1 MFMKTYYEWRNNM
14 SSIILVAETGS
25 DITPE
30 LASKYGIQI
39 VPMHVAFDNETL
51 DDGTFPAQKI
61 CDFYRSTG
69 KLPKTSGSTPE
80 DFERKF
86 DEIHER
92 WPEAQIL
99 YLAYSAVTTCS
110 FQSAAI
116 AAEERDY
123 VTMID
128 TKQVSVGQGA
138 VVVTMAKILQ
148 ENPDMTME
156 DAVKTVNDLIAHARM
171 CFLPDN
177 LEFLRAGGR
186 VSNVAFLG
194 ASILSLHPCIEILD
208 GKLVATKKY
217 RGKMKKVVAQL
228 IEEYS
233 EIYHLKKDCLWLVY
247 TVGLSEE
254 VRKVVEE
261 TAEKYGF
268 QSLQWIQAQGVIT
281 THGGPA
287 AFGIAGFSEI

>member
-1 MFMKTYYEWRNNM
+1 M